1 MTEAAGTALAVAT
14 GLAAAGAFGIGVAV
28 QHRQAQL
35 AAGTGGARALGRLA
49 RQRLWLAGLALAAA
63 GYGLQALAL
72 GYGPLALVAPV
83 VATDLLFA
91 LPAAARWAGR
101 PMRRRDWAGCLLAG
115 GGVAVFLAVAAP
127 SPGRADAPAGH
138 WAAAFAAVA
147 VLACAAVTAAVRS
160 AGTAR
165 AVLLAVA
172 AGPVF
177 GMTAAVTLST
187 TRLLSRDGLSVLG
200 RWQPWALLVLG
211 GTGLLLSM
219 AAFQAGP
226 LAATLPVMDSAE
238 PVSGVLIG
246 ALVLGERLTA
256 SPAVLAVQL
265 AAGAAAVGGILLL
278 GRAALDA
285 CPPRRRG
292 GRAPSPG
299 LHSSDMPATG
309 PCGELRETA
318 GGRRIMVARVA
329 GQAGSGPG
337 RAGRGAGR

>member
-72 GYGPLALVAPV
+72 AYGPLALVAPV

-115 GGVAVFLAVAAP
+115 GGVAIFLALAAP
-127 SPGRADAPAGH
+127 APGRADAPAGD
-138 WAAAFAAVA
+138 WAAAFAVVA

-177 GMTAAVTLST
+177 GLTAAVTLST
-187 TRLLSRDGLSVLG
+187 TRLLRRDGLSVLG
-200 RWQPWALLVLG
+200 HWQPWALLVLG

-219 AAFQAGP
+219 AAFQA
-226 LAATLPVMDSAE
+226 A
-238 PVSGVLIG
+238 
-246 ALVLGERLTA
+246 RW
-256 SPAVLAVQL
+256 
-265 AAGAAAVGGILLL
+265 
-278 GRAALDA
+278 
-285 CPPRRRG
+285 PP
-292 GRAPSPG
+292 
-299 LHSSDMPATG
+299 
-309 PCGELRETA
+309 PCR
-318 GGRRIMVARVA
+318 
-329 GQAGSGPG
+329 
-337 RAGRGAGR
+337 